1 MGVVQDNPN
10 KFWNQC
16 NINTY
21 FQNQA
26 VISTGTLKFL
36 DPSDKQLFEWL
47 QVKIQ

>member
-21 FQNQA
+21 LKNLA
-26 VISTGTLKFL
+26 VISTGSL
-36 DPSDKQLFEWL
+36 DPPDKQLFEWL
-47 QVKIQ
+47 QAKIQ